1 MAKTNKYTSI
11 NFNHIYDKNLSSNSK
26 TGNNPSS
33 NKNPSSSSSS
43 SFATATYSSIS
54 SPNKSHGRMLVLTRP
69 TPKPI
74 TSPQVLSPQ
83 PQSRPSSA
91 DHRPVPDQPR
101 PQSDSDSISL
111 RPLGRTGTGAIAPS
125 PITGL
130 EKNREITPPVVT
142 LHKPEKFV
150 PPHLRAG
157 FVGKEERPVNV
168 GIRSREGNQRQYGNY
183 GSSSRYGEDGRPKS
197 GGGYERMKG
206 VGEADLGAMVNRP
219 RSSGNRPSSSGWY
232 VSVKYLLFLNL
243 YVLVN

>member
-26 TGNNPSS
+26 TGTNPS
-33 NKNPSSSSSS
+33 KNPSSSSSLAS
-43 SFATATYSSIS
+43 
-54 SPNKSHGRMLVLTRP
+54 KSHGRMLVLTRP

-74 TSPQVLSPQ
+74 TLPPVLPPQ

-91 DHRPVPDQPR
+91 DHRELPDRPR
-101 PQSDSDSISL
+101 SQSGSGSDSISL

-125 PITGL
+125 PIPSL
-130 EKNREITPPVVT
+130 EKEKEIPPPPAVA

-168 GIRSREGNQRQYGNY
+168 GIRPREVNQRQYGNY
-183 GSSSRYGEDGRPKS
+183 GSPNRYAEDGRPKS
-197 GGGYERMKG
+197 GGGYERMRG
-206 VGEADLGAMVNRP
+206 AGEARLGTVVNRP
-219 RSSGNRPSSSGWY
+219 RSSGNRPSSS
-232 VSVKYLLFLNL
+232 
-243 YVLVN
+243 

>member
-1 MAKTNKYTSI
+1 
-11 NFNHIYDKNLSSNSK
+11 
-26 TGNNPSS
+26 
-33 NKNPSSSSSS
+33 
-43 SFATATYSSIS
+43 
-54 SPNKSHGRMLVLTRP
+54 MLVLTRP
-69 TPKPI
+69 TPRPI
-74 TSPQVLSPQ
+74 TSPQPLSPQ

-91 DHRPVPDQPR
+91 DHRPVPDHPR

-125 PITGL
+125 PIPVL
-130 EKNREITPPVVT
+130 EKDREITPPVVT

-183 GSSSRYGEDGRPKS
+183 GSSGRYGEDGRPKS
-197 GGGYERMKG
+197 GGGYERMKE

-219 RSSGNRPSSSGWY
+219 RSSGNRPSSSGWGASY
-232 VSVKYLLFLNL
+232 RFGSSSICNMDLKKFENEMMCLCEMLDLDRVLDILF
-243 YVLVN
+243 VGFTFS